1 MARVWLVEPSRWR
14 TGVIRSW
21 LRTLISHVSIGR
33 PVAEEPTAND
43 SFTAFVVAHEA
54 QLRHSLSAALGSEL
68 GREAAA
74 EALSYAWEHW
84 ERVGSMENPVGYL
97 YRVGRDRGLR
107 LLRRDPPVFTQ
118 PGFGRIPMVEP
129 GLPKALARL
138 PERQRVAVML
148 VHCFEWSLSEVAKL
162 LGISKPTVQTHVA
175 RGMASLRREIGVDE

>member
-1 MARVWLVEPSRWR
+1 M
-14 TGVIRSW
+14 
-21 LRTLISHVSIGR
+21 SIGR

-74 EALSYAWEHW
+74 EALTYAWEHW
-84 ERVGSMENPVGYL
+84 ERVRSMENPVGYL

-118 PGFGRIPMVEP
+118 PGFGRLPMVEP

-138 PERQRVAVML
+138 SERQRVAVML
-148 VHCFEWSLSEVAKL
+148 VHCFEWSLSEVASL